1 MARGAVVKRGST
13 WSYVIDL
20 APDPASGKRRQR
32 WKGGFRTRKEAE
44 AALRSFAVAADEG
57 RVVERSKRTVAEY
70 LREWLAALRPRVR
83 PTTLASYA
91 IAIDRIVRE
100 IGQVPLQALTPMHV
114 ETLYADLSAHGGR
127 DGRALSPK
135 TVRNCHI
142 VLRKALADAERLG
155 LVVRNVAAV
164 ARPPAV
170 RRVEQQTW
178 SASELRRFLA
188 LLSGERLEA
197 AFVLLA
203 TTGMRRGELL
213 GLRWTDVDLPS
224 RRISVVQ
231 ALVTVHNELLLT
243 APKTAKS
250 RRRIAL
256 DQFTVTRLR
265 DHKRRQAEERLAA
278 GELWDATAD
287 LVFTDEAG
295 GPLHPDSFS
304 RTFNRLARSAGLPR
318 IRLHDLRHGYATL
331 ALQAGVHPKVVSERL
346 GHATVGI
353 TLDLYSHVVEGLDAE
368 AADTVAAQLFGVRT

>member
-1 MARGAVVKRGST
+1 
-13 WSYVIDL
+13 VIDL

-70 LREWLAALRPRVR
+70 LGEWLVALRPRVR
-83 PTTLASYA
+83 PTTLASYEVA
-91 IAIDRIVRE
+91 VGRVVRE
-100 IGQVPLQALTPMHV
+100 IGQVPLQALTPLQV
-114 ETLYADLSAHGGR
+114 ETLYADLSARGGR
-127 DGRALSPK
+127 GGRALSPK

-178 SASELRRFLA
+178 GASELRRFLSA
-188 LLSGERLEA
+188 IAGDRLEA
-197 AFVLLA
+197 AFVVLA
-203 TTGMRRGELL
+203 TTGMRRGEVL
-213 GLRWTDVDLPS
+213 GLRWADIDLS
-224 RRISVVQ
+224 ARRCSIVQ
-231 ALVTVHNELLLT
+231 TLTTVNNRLLFT

-250 RRRIAL
+250 RRRVTLDAHTIAS
-256 DQFTVTRLR
+256 LR
-265 DHKRRQAEERLAA
+265 DHRRRQAEERLAV
-278 GELWDATAD
+278 GELWDATSG
-287 LVFTDEAG
+287 LVFTDEIG
-295 GPLHPDSFS
+295 GPLHPDGFTRS
-304 RTFNRLARSAGLPR
+304 FNRLARAAGLPR
-318 IRLHDLRHGYATL
+318 VRLHDLRHSYATL
-331 ALQAGVHPKVVSERL
+331 ALESGVHPKVVSERL

-368 AADTVAAQLFGVRT
+368 AADTVADRLFGSHR

>member
-1 MARGAVVKRGST
+1 VVKRGST

-20 APDPASGKRRQR
+20 APDAASGKRRQR

-70 LREWLAALRPRVR
+70 LREWLVALRPRVR
-83 PTTLASYA
+83 PTTLASYEVA
-91 IAIDRIVRE
+91 VQRIARE

-114 ETLYADLSAHGGR
+114 ETLYADLSARGGR

-164 ARPPAV
+164 ARPPVV
-170 RRVEQQTW
+170 RRVEQHTW
-178 SASELRRFLA
+178 SANELRRFLA
-188 LLSGERLEA
+188 AISGDRLEA

-203 TTGMRRGELL
+203 TTGMRRGEVL

-224 RRISVVQ
+224 RCISIVQ
-231 ALVTVHNELLLT
+231 TLITVNNEVFLSS
-243 APKTAKS
+243 PKTAKS
-250 RRRIAL
+250 RRRVAL
-256 DQFTVTRLR
+256 DEHTMTSVRE
-265 DHKRRQAEERLAA
+265 HKRRQAEDRLAA
-278 GELWDATAD
+278 GLLWDTTND

-295 GPLHPDSFS
+295 GPLHPDWFT
-304 RTFNRLARSAGLPR
+304 RMFNRLAQSAGLPR
-318 IRLHDLRHGYATL
+318 IRLHDLRHSYATL

-368 AADTVAAQLFGVRT
+368 AADTVAERLFGSHR